1 MEKKTKTKA
10 KTQKQIIEELAE
22 RVEKLEQLVKA
33 NSKKVNVRTSNFISN
48 IETK

>member
-1 MEKKTKTKA
+1 MEKKKTKA

-22 RVEKLEQLVKA
+22 RVLKLEQLVEA
-33 NSKKVNVRTSNFISN
+33 TSKKVNVRTANFISN

>member
-1 MEKKTKTKA
+1 MEKK
-10 KTQKQIIEELAE
+10 KTQKQIIEELAARLE
-22 RVEKLEQLVKA
+22 RIEKLVEA

>member
-1 MEKKTKTKA
+1 MEKKEKT

-22 RVEKLEQLVKA
+22 RIEKLEQIA
-33 NSKKVNVRTSNFISN
+33 QETAKKVNVRTTHFISN